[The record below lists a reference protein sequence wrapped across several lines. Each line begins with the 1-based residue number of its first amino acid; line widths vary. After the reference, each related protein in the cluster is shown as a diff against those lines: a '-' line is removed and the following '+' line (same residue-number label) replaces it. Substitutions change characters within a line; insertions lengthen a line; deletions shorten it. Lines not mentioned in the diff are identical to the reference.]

1 MKVSTVMTRGVITI
15 GPQASIREVSKVI
28 FKKKVKAIPV
38 VDAKKRLLGIVTRE
52 SLLERFY
59 PDYKKLFSGGDAF
72 PDFEDM
78 EGDVAAKFRGLTAE
92 KIMTPHVIY
101 TREDTPLMR
110 ALSRM
115 IVRRVNQLP
124 VLSDRG
130 TLVGMVTKGDI
141 FYSMFK
147 KQLK

>member
-1 MKVSTVMTRGVITI
+1 MKVSAVMTRGVITI
-15 GPQASIREVSKVI
+15 GPQASIGEVSKAI
-28 FKKKVKAIPV
+28 FKNKVKALPV
-38 VDAKKRLLGIVTRE
+38 VDTKKRLLGIVTRE
-52 SLLERFY
+52 NLLERIY
-59 PDYKKLFSGGDAF
+59 PDYRKLFLIGDAF
-72 PDFEDM
+72 PDFEEM
-78 EGDVAAKFRGLTAE
+78 EGDVAGKLRGLTVQ
-92 KIMTPHVIY
+92 KIMTTHVIF
-101 TREDTPLMR
+101 THEDTPLMR

-115 IVRRVNQLP
+115 IVHRVNQLP